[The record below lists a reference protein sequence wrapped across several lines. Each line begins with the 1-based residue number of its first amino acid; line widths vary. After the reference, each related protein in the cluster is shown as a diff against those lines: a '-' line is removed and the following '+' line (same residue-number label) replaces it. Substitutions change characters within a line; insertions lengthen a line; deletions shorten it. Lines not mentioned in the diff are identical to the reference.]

1 MQMKITRGRLIQV
14 FSVFI
19 IHIITLFFLQR
30 FLSGF
35 NADSLRSLM
44 VFTIFLAVAQTA
56 FWWVFINLLSW
67 LPVWLYP
74 ILTFILNGFF
84 IFLVGNQ
91 VRGIEIDS
99 IATGLWI
106 ALWVTAVDAVAG
118 VLLSLDEDN
127 LFDRIVIGRMVSRR
141 GKPIRTDVPGFLFF
155 EIDGL
160 SEMLFCRALEQG
172 YMPTVQRWIK
182 DGTHQILGWETDFSA
197 QTGAMQTGILLGNNT
212 DVPAYRWWDREKKRI
227 IMSGLP
233 KDAQAIEARLTSGKG
248 LCSDGGASRGN
259 MFSADAAE
267 SMLTFSTLRNRERGR
282 GPGFYFYLFSPYV
295 IARLVTR
302 FIVEVIKEW
311 WQAAAQRR
319 QKYPYRVK
327 ARNFA
332 YAFLRGFMGPVLQ
345 DLVTYIVISDILR
358 GLPAVYAL
366 YAGYD
371 DLSHFAGMTS
381 PESLEA
387 LHEVDRYL
395 ARIERAIEQAPRP
408 YHIVVLSDHG
418 QSLGPTFE
426 AAHGMTL
433 EKLVKSFV
441 GHEEQVYYS
450 EAHND
455 SWDNLNALLSESTN
469 ADTRTA
475 GLVRKM
481 FASRTHDDTVEVA
494 PKNETSEEEHKKAE
508 QAKVVVMGSG
518 CAGLIYFTDARERM
532 TFEQI
537 QAAYP
542 ELIVGLYTH
551 PGIGFLLVRTETE
564 GDIVIGKAGVH
575 YLVDDRV
582 EGVDPLAV
590 FGPNAATHM
599 RRESNYSNCPD
610 LVVNTTYNPETQE
623 LAGFENQ
630 VSHHGGIGGPQN
642 HAFILR
648 PVALPYNG
656 QPVVTA
662 VAVHDLLRGWR
673 EQVQKL
679 NGSK

>member
-1 MQMKITRGRLIQV
+1 
-14 FSVFI
+14 
-19 IHIITLFFLQR
+19 
-30 FLSGF
+30 
-35 NADSLRSLM
+35 
-44 VFTIFLAVAQTA
+44 
-56 FWWVFINLLSW
+56 
-67 LPVWLYP
+67 
-74 ILTFILNGFF
+74 
-84 IFLVGNQ
+84 
-91 VRGIEIDS
+91 
-99 IATGLWI
+99 
-106 ALWVTAVDAVAG
+106 LWVTAVDAVVG

-127 LFDRIVIGRMVSRR
+127 LFDRVVISRMVSRR

-160 SEMLFCRALEQG
+160 SEMLFCRAIEEG
-172 YMPTVQRWIK
+172 HMPTVQRWIK
-182 DGTHQILGWETDFSA
+182 NGTHQVLGWETDYSA

-212 DVPAYRWWDREKKRI
+212 DVPAYRWWDREKKKI
-227 IMSGLP
+227 VMSGLP
-233 KDAQAIEARLTSGKG
+233 KDAQAIEARLTTGKG

-267 SMLTFSTLRNRERGR
+267 SMLTFSTIRNRERGR

-319 QKYPYRVK
+319 AKYPYRVK

-332 YAFLRGFMGPVLQ
+332 YAFLRAFMGPVLQ

-358 GLPAVYAL
+358 GIPAIYAL

-381 PESLEA
+381 RESLEA
-387 LHEVDRYL
+387 LREVDRYL
-395 ARIERAIEQAPRP
+395 ARIERTVQQAPRP

-426 AAHGMTL
+426 AAHGTTL
-433 EKLVKSFV
+433 EKLVQSLV
-441 GHEEQVYYS
+441 GHDVYYAD
-450 EAHND
+450 AHKD
-455 SWDNLNALLSESTN
+455 SWDNLNVVLTESAN
-469 ADTRTA
+469 SDTRTA

-481 FASRTHDDTVEVA
+481 FASRTHDDTVQVA
-494 PKNETSEEEHKKAE
+494 PPNETPEEEHKKAQ
-508 QAKVVVMGSG
+508 QAKIVVYGSG
-518 CAGLIYFTDARERM
+518 CAGLIYFTDASERM

-551 PGIGFLLVRTETE
+551 PGIGFLLVRTETQ
-564 GDIVIGKAGVH
+564 GDIVIGRGGVH
-575 YLVDDRV
+575 YLADDRV
-582 EGVDPLAV
+582 EGVDPLAP
-590 FGPNAATHM
+590 FGPNAAAHM
-599 RRESNYSNCPD
+599 RRESSYSNCPD
-610 LVVNTTYNPETQE
+610 IVVNTTYNPETQE

-642 HAFILR
+642 HPFILR

-656 QPVVTA
+656 QPVITA

-679 NGSK
+679 NGSN